1 MKRYDEPT
9 LPRSALC
16 RRFSPRN
23 GAGCIARSMRNVL
36 VCALLA
42 GASAFG
48 QEPAKPVMPAA
59 AVAPG
64 TVHITNADI
73 PFSDYASPEALQ
85 AALAAFKGPQAPDFH
100 GDVKALRAFQRK
112 YPDEQLA
119 NMDKLYPVTITP
131 QTISG
136 VNVRIIVPKSGI
148 ASRNRHR
155 VLINLHGGGFMWGAE
170 SEALVESIP
179 FAATGRIKV
188 ITVDYRMAP
197 EYAFPAASED
207 VAAVYTSLL
216 KTYKPEDIGI
226 YGCSAGGILAAEA
239 VAWFAAHDLPR
250 PGAIVSMCGT
260 GAEFYG
266 DSGYL
271 APVLAGQPPIPPGG
285 TPLLLSAL
293 PYFKGVDA
301 HNPLA
306 FPIESSKLLAA
317 FPPTLLLAGSRD
329 FSVSSETMMQRKLW
343 KVGVDSEL
351 FVFDGLWHAFMMD
364 PTLPESR
371 EVYSIVGRFF
381 DCHLGHKTRQVES
394 KD

>member
-1 MKRYDEPT
+1 M
-9 LPRSALC
+9 
-16 RRFSPRN
+16 
-23 GAGCIARSMRNVL
+23 
-36 VCALLA
+36 CALLTSV
-42 GASAFG
+42 SAVAE
-48 QEPAKPVMPAA
+48 EPATPGMSAGT
-59 AVAPG
+59 AVPG
-64 TVHITNADI
+64 TIHITNADI

-85 AALAAFKGPQAPDFH
+85 AALAALKTPPTPDFH
-100 GDVKALRAFQRK
+100 GDIKAFRAYQRK

-119 NMDKLYPVTITP
+119 KMDKVYAVTITP
-131 QTISG
+131 ETIGG
-136 VNVRIIVPKSGI
+136 VETRVIMPKEGI
-148 ASRNRHR
+148 AARNRQR

-179 FAATGRIKV
+179 YAATNRIKV

-207 VAAVYTSLL
+207 VAAVYKALL
-216 KTYKPEDIGI
+216 KSYRPENIGI
-226 YGCSAGGILAAEA
+226 FGCSAGGILAAEA
-239 VAWFAAHDLPR
+239 VAWFATHNLPK

-260 GAEFYG
+260 GAEFDG

-271 APVLAGQPPIPPGG
+271 APVLAGQPPVPPGG
-285 TPLLLSAL
+285 KPLLLSAL

-301 HNPLA
+301 HDLLA
-306 FPIESSKLLAA
+306 FPIQSPKLLAA

-343 KVGVDSEL
+343 EAGVDSQL

-371 EVYSIVGRFF
+371 EVYDIVGRFF
-381 DCHLGHKTRQVES
+381 DRHLGRKTRRARS
-394 KD
+394 KV